1 MKMTGLG
8 LADILIIADL
18 PEPRR
23 VYRLALQELGQNV
36 HDVHSAGSAVEP
48 FLQRDLA
55 SILLDVDATGTDELE
70 ILRRIRSLPSSAST
84 PIIILTAFRR
94 DVRLDDELLTGPV
107 DYVLTPVAADVLRA
121 KVRVYVE
128 LFQLRQ
134 HLALQAEHQAR
145 HVSAEDANRRL
156 SFLADAGAVLGRS
169 LDFEATVRDTICL
182 PVPRLSDVSGLIHE
196 SRGNIPETS
205 VAARIAED
213 GTHAVVPLS
222 ARDLELKEL
231 WDAMQLAMGTGER
244 ISLLRPDPAGEGD
257 SIYCLAFPLKS
268 RGRTTAVVALLR
280 NEASP
285 NFSSNDVIMAA
296 AFVSRAAI
304 ALENA
309 VLHDELQA
317 ADQQKNAFLSML
329 AHELRN
335 PLAPLRNAAQLLA
348 MRAPDQTDLKW
359 IGEVIDRQVVQMV
372 RLVDDLLDISRI
384 TQGKV
389 RLQREPIELSTVVA
403 HAVEASQPLID
414 ARQHQLTVTLP
425 EQPVWIHGDLARLA
439 QVLTNLLNNSA
450 KYTEEGG
457 QITLSARREAEEV
470 LISVVDTGIGIP
482 PHMIQA
488 VFDLF
493 TQVDRTLDRSQGGLG
508 IGLTLVR
515 QLTELHGGT
524 VTAKSAGT
532 GTGAEF
538 TVRLPVIAAVK
549 TGVDEPESGVESSP
563 WQATILVVDDNVDSA
578 DTMSRLLQSLG
589 HRVHV
594 AYDGQTGLAAAQE
607 YEPSIIL
614 LDIGLPGMDGY
625 SVARRL
631 REHPATQG
639 ALLIAMTGYGQH
651 NDEQQ
656 AREAGFNHHLIK
668 PVEFEM
674 LRAILISA
682 RSRKESASA

>member
-1 MKMTGLG
+1 MMMTGMG
-8 LADILIIADL
+8 PTDILVVADL
-18 PEPRR
+18 PEL
-23 VYRLALQELGQNV
+23 RLAYAAALNELGQNV
-36 HDVHSAGSAVEP
+36 IAVRSGEEAAEQAMLSDFSVILIDVELPGMDGFETAG
-48 FLQRDLA
+48 L
-55 SILLDVDATGTDELE
+55 
-70 ILRRIRSLPSSAST
+70 IRSRQRSAST
-84 PIIILTAFRR
+84 PIIFATAFPG
-94 DVRLDDELLTGPV
+94 DLRLGDEYLSGAVDILLKPV
-107 DYVLTPVAADVLRA
+107 MPEVLRA
-121 KVRVYVE
+121 KVRVFVE
-128 LFQLRQ
+128 LFQMRQ
-134 HLALQAEHQAR
+134 MVALQAEHQAR
-145 HVSAEDANRRL
+145 HLSAEDANRRL

-182 PVPRLSDVSGLIHE
+182 PVPRLSDISGLIHE
-196 SRGNIPETS
+196 SRGNIPRTS
-205 VAARIAED
+205 VSARIAAD
-213 GTHAVVPLS
+213 GAHAIEQLNSQDPVS
-222 ARDLELKEL
+222 KEL

-244 ISLLRPDPAGEGD
+244 ISLLRPDPEGEGD

-280 NEASP
+280 DEASP

-296 AFVSRAAI
+296 AFSSRAAI

-317 ADQQKNAFLSML
+317 ADQQKNSFLSML

-335 PLAPLRNAAQLLA
+335 PLAPLRNASHLLG
-348 MRAPDQTDLKW
+348 MRAPDQPDLQW
-359 IGEVIDRQVVQMV
+359 IREVIDRQVVQMV

-384 TQGKV
+384 TQGKI
-389 RLQREPIELSTVVA
+389 RLQCEPVELATVVA

-414 ARQHQLTVTLP
+414 ARQHALNVSLP
-425 EQPVWIHGDLARLA
+425 DQPVWIHGDLARLA
-439 QVLTNLLNNSA
+439 QVLTNLLNNAA
-450 KYTEEGG
+450 KYTEDGG
-457 QITLSARREAEEV
+457 QIWLSAGTTNDTAV
-470 LISVVDTGIGIP
+470 ISVRDSGNGIP

-488 VFDLF
+488 IFDLF

-515 QLTELHGGT
+515 QLTEMHGGT
-524 VTAKSAGT
+524 VTARSDGP

-538 TVRLPVIAAVK
+538 TVQLPVIAAVE
-549 TGVDEPESGVESSP
+549 GEPGESAIPGETVA

-578 DTMSRLLQSLG
+578 DTMCRLLQADG

-607 YEPSIIL
+607 HEPSIIL

-631 REHPATQG
+631 RELPRTRG

-651 NDEQQ
+651 TDEQQ
-656 AREAGFNHHLIK
+656 ARDAGFNHHLIK
-668 PVEFEM
+668 PVEFET
-674 LRAILISA
+674 LSAILSSA
-682 RSRKESASA
+682 KSRK